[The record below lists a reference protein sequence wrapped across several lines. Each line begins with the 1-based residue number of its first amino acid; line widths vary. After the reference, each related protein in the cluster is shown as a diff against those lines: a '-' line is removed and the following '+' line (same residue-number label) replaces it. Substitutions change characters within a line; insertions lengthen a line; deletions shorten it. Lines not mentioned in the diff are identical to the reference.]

1 MNNNTLLIALLAL
14 FVGGIGGYVA
24 AQNRSVPNVAPNLPS
39 DTIPTSMHRMQDGS
53 MMGNADTY
61 TGMGM
66 MGGMGMMMVSSE
78 KEFITEMIPHHQEAV
93 DTAREVLARGGTTP
107 EIKTL
112 VQNIVTAQ
120 EKEIADMKS
129 WYQAWYGT
137 SYQPSGTYKPMM
149 RDLANLS
156 GQELDR
162 AFLEDMVMHHMGAIM
177 MAHSVQ
183 SYIQHDEVRTLTS
196 AIIKTQSDEI
206 GQMRRMLSG
215 L

>member
-196 AIIKTQSDEI
+196 AIIRTQSDEI